1 MTDVPVITL
10 DGPSGSGKGT
20 VSQRLATELGWHY
33 LDSGAIYRALAHAAS
48 QAGVVD
54 PAEAAAMARGLQL
67 AFRPATDGG
76 AAVLLDGVDISD
88 AIRTEECGAVASRL
102 AADPQVR
109 AALLQRQRDF
119 RQPPGLVADGRD
131 MGTVVFPDATH
142 KIYLTAS
149 AEVRADRR
157 YKQLKTKGI
166 NDSIARL
173 LKVIRE
179 RDARDEGRET
189 SPLKPAADAIVLDTS
204 DLSLDEVIDVV
215 RRKVGYSSLS

>member
-1 MTDVPVITL
+1 MSDIPVITL

-20 VSQRLATELGWHY
+20 VSQRLASKLGWHY
-33 LDSGAIYRALAHAAS
+33 LDSGAIYRALAHAAQ
-48 QAGVVD
+48 QAGITESSRA
-54 PAEAAAMARGLQL
+54 AEMARSLQL
-67 AFRPATDGG
+67 SFQPSEDGG

-88 AIRTEECGAVASRL
+88 DIRTEECGALASQL
-102 AADPQVR
+102 AAEPDVR
-109 AALLQRQRDF
+109 VALLQRQRDF
-119 RQPPGLVADGRD
+119 CHPPGLVADGRD

-149 AEVRADRR
+149 AEIRAERR
-157 YKQLKTKGI
+157 HKQLKLKGI

-173 LKVIRE
+173 IEVIRE

-204 DLSLDEVIDVV
+204 EMSLDEVIEHVQQ
-215 RRKVGYSSLS
+215 KVGYSSL